1 MNVSKYA
8 WSHPVDYQQAKSR
21 LIGRQRYLV
30 ERRRFA
36 GQRREDLVL
45 PLLLKYGFGWGSL
58 SRIAREI
65 GCHRSTIMR
74 DRNVIWRSM
83 LGY

>member
-1 MNVSKYA
+1 MTR
-8 WSHPVDYQQAKSR
+8 AKW
-21 LIGRQRYLV
+21 RQRTSWDV
-30 ERRRFA
+30 VCARQAGRKKWNEQRRRFA
-36 GQRREDLVL
+36 GQRRDMVFELLVE
-45 PLLLKYGFGWGSL
+45 YGFDTWGVL

-74 DRNVIWRSM
+74 DRRAIWRSM